1 MKSQYLNPVRLA
13 LMAGLACAWV
23 LLPAAP
29 AMAAKKK
36 APTEQAHDYNERL
49 VTEFMP
55 LVGSREETQA
65 LVSSLR
71 DGRPAGATDAAIPAA
86 ATAPLSYGETR
97 FALKLAQGR
106 LAQDGVTQPST
117 AQLEAALYGGTLDS
131 ATGPKVLAG
140 VLPQHDRGV
149 SWGSLAQDVGMTV
162 EDLIPPASVR
172 AKKTARPSSAKGKKA
187 GKKASNKAAGKAS
200 NKTSKST
207 KTSKAAT
214 KKTSKSSTQQRKV
227 KPRETAPKR

>member
-13 LMAGLACAWV
+13 LMAGLACVWV

-36 APTEQAHDYNERL
+36 APTEQTHDYNERL

-55 LVGSREETQA
+55 LVGSRAETQA

-71 DGRPAGATDAAIPAA
+71 DGRLAGATDAAIPAA

-172 AKKTARPSSAKGKKA
+172 AKKTARPSSAKGNKA
-187 GKKASNKAAGKAS
+187 GKKASNK
-200 NKTSKST
+200 TTKST
-207 KTSKAAT
+207 KTSKTAT

>member
-1 MKSQYLNPVRLA
+1 MKLQYVRPVRGA
-13 LMAGLACAWV
+13 LMVALACAWA
-23 LLPAAP
+23 LLPATP
-29 AMAAKKK
+29 ALAAKKK
-36 APTEQAHDYNERL
+36 ATSTTTTESHEYNERL
-49 VTEFMP
+49 VTEFTP
-55 LVGSREETQA
+55 LVGNREETES

-71 DGRPAGATDAAIPAA
+71 NGRPASGSDAAAPAA

-117 AQLEAALYGGTLDS
+117 AQLQAALYGGTLDS

-149 SWGSLAQDVGMTV
+149 SWGNLAQDAGMTV

-172 AKKTARPSSAKGKKA
+172 AKRTPRPTSAKGKKA
-187 GKKASNKAAGKAS
+187 GKKTSNKASTRTTKAT
-200 NKTSKST
+200 KTTKST
-207 KTSKAAT
+207 T
-214 KKTSKSSTQQRKV
+214 KKTSKSTAQHRKA
-227 KPRETAPKR
+227 APKKTTKP

>member
-1 MKSQYLNPVRLA
+1 MKLQYLRPVRLA

-36 APTEQAHDYNERL
+36 APTEQSHEYNERL

-55 LVGSREETQA
+55 LVGSREETEA

-71 DGRPAGATDAAIPAA
+71 DGRPAGAADAAIPAA

-97 FALKLAQGR
+97 YALKLAQGR

-117 AQLEAALYGGTLDS
+117 DQLQAALYGGTLDLP
-131 ATGPKVLAG
+131 TGSKVLAG

-200 NKTSKST
+200 TKATKTTKATKSTTKKST
-207 KTSKAAT
+207 KSTAQHGKAAP
-214 KKTSKSSTQQRKV
+214 KKPTPQR
-227 KPRETAPKR
+227 